1 MVFKVRSE
9 GTSKEL
15 AKHRLGR
22 SFLDKRENMKYLYWE
37 FKLPVKEKEDSGGPC
52 HSGFLSPVKDLSDQ
66 WEVDEGFK
74 VRE

>member
-1 MVFKVRSE
+1 
-9 GTSKEL
+9 
-15 AKHRLGR
+15 
-22 SFLDKRENMKYLYWE
+22 MKYLYWE

-52 HSGFLSPVKDLSDQ
+52 HSGFLSQVKDLSDQ